1 MPSTKDF
8 EKKHGHKKSASHSNG
23 GEQHHEKTHKRRP
36 GREEDVTGSD
46 AEVKV
51 VDVDVNVKSAAQETP
66 PSTEEKPKVEINF
79 TGSEILRA
87 QFPKTFA
94 VFEKVATDW
103 VHNGKFDGLPIPNP
117 LAQTA
122 AQIGLQKAKEIETK
136 VLTSPVTEK
145 VATQVLTAGMKAQS
159 LVNEIKGKIKRK

>member
-8 EKKHGHKKSASHSNG
+8 DKKHGHKKSASTNHTDNHSNG
-23 GEQHHEKTHKRRP
+23 HSHKRRP
-36 GREEDVTGSD
+36 GRDEEVLASE

-51 VDVDVNVKSAAQETP
+51 VDVETEATEQAQPTI
-66 PSTEEKPKVEINF
+66 EEKPKVEINF

-87 QFPKTFA
+87 QFPKMFA
-94 VFEKVATDW
+94 VFEKVASDW
-103 VHNGKFDGLPIPNP
+103 VQNGNFDGLPIQNP

-122 AQIGLQKAKEIETK
+122 AQKGLQKAKEIETK
-136 VLTSPVTEK
+136 VLASPVTEK

-159 LVNEIKGKIKRK
+159 LVNEFKGKIKRK